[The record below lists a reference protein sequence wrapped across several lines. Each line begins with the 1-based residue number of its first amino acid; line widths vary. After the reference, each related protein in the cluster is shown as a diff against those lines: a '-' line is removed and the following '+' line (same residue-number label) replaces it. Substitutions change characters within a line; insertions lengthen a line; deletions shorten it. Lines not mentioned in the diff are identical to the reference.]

1 MFNKNGSRGNTS
13 ACGSNGL
20 VERERA
26 GMGHKKRG
34 EGREVREGCVGDVW
48 VTRWAWMWA
57 WVCEHDGRLCVAA
70 LGYSQ
75 QRQSPRRGTETSTT
89 VCRPGKTR

>member
-20 VERERA
+20 VERERV

-34 EGREVREGCVGDVW
+34 EGRGGKEKGGVCGQRLGNEVGVGVG
-48 VTRWAWMWA
+48 VGVGA
-57 WVCEHDGRLCVAA
+57 
-70 LGYSQ
+70 
-75 QRQSPRRGTETSTT
+75 
-89 VCRPGKTR
+89 